1 MFAAL
6 AIATNAVQAGS
17 LEENGLTF
25 APVGAGSFANPGG
38 RSVSSMSACCSRAV
52 VRGAGAVVVDVPEA
66 VVVIPEGEVTRSA
79 AEVVGEPD
87 VGPVVCGGATL
98 PPEQA
103 PTKRA
108 AASSGGARRVVVTG
122 GGFLPIGLSL
132 VGLPPNV
139 DVRMTGTR
147 KAPPRPV
154 GWSGA

>member
-17 LEENGLTF
+17 FDENGLTF

-38 RSVSSMSACCSRAV
+38 RSVSSMSAFCSRAV

-66 VVVIPEGEVTRSA
+66 VVVVPEGVLVVPEGEVALPA

-87 VGPVVCGGATL
+87 VGPAVCGGATP
-98 PPEQA
+98 PPE
-103 PTKRA
+103 P

-122 GGFLPIGLSL
+122 GGYLPIGLSL

-154 GWSGA
+154 G